1 MGIEALGVAVVLF
14 LSARVMKQVSQR
26 AGEGSTP
33 PMEPRAPGDAPQT
46 MAELWQEMREQLEAA
61 RRQQTGEAELPAPVK
76 KSGPTPRLTTPKR
89 LPAPKARF
97 PVPVPVERGGSIE
110 VASREAS
117 LPELD
122 QDDGAEALVQR
133 RIDAATA
140 RNGEWTMGDHTRFDA
155 KIRATIPV
163 TAEVRKRHPLR
174 QAMIW
179 REVLSPPV
187 SLRDREEI

>member
-1 MGIEALGVAVVLF
+1 MGIEALGVAVALF
-14 LSARVMKQVSQR
+14 LVARVIKQVSQR
-26 AGEGSTP
+26 AGEGTSTP
-33 PMEPRAPGDAPQT
+33 LAPRAPGDAPET
-46 MAELWQEMREQLEAA
+46 MAELWQEMRAQLEIA
-61 RRQQTGEAELPAPVK
+61 RRQQEGRAELPAPVK
-76 KSGPTPRLTTPKR
+76 RPGPATRMTAPKR

-110 VASREAS
+110 VASREVS
-117 LPELD
+117 LSELD

-155 KIRATIPV
+155 KIRAAIPI

>member
-1 MGIEALGVAVVLF
+1 MGIEALGVAVALF
-14 LSARVMKQVSQR
+14 LVARVIKQVSQR
-26 AGEGSTP
+26 AGEGTSTP
-33 PMEPRAPGDAPQT
+33 SAPRAPGDAPET
-46 MAELWQEMREQLEAA
+46 MAELWQEMRAQLEIA
-61 RRQQTGEAELPAPVK
+61 RRQQEGRAELPAPVK
-76 KSGPTPRLTTPKR
+76 RPGPATRMTAPKR

-110 VASREAS
+110 VASREVS
-117 LPELD
+117 LSELD

-155 KIRATIPV
+155 KIRAAIPI